1 MTAITVRAPDSR
13 KAMEELLRR
22 LGPDALIL
30 STRHVNG
37 MVEISALPPDAD
49 PASLPPPAAPAFVP
63 AAAPASF
70 AAALQAS
77 ARRAAA
83 SVPAA
88 DPVETLSR
96 SLFLPEGLAEDW
108 PTRILIAG
116 PPGAGKSMLAAR
128 IAARL
133 MLAEPGIRPQ
143 VIAPVP
149 ATLLTED
156 RLRGWCRMMGLTLE
170 RPGIAAA
177 MALPDPSPATPQ
189 IIDLSDC
196 PGDATALAARL
207 TETPGAEVILC
218 LPVGLHPAR
227 VERLCQDW
235 RALAP
240 TVTLTGLDQ
249 WWPERDEL
257 QAIARTGLKLTRI
270 AAGTGLIDAL
280 SRPGAADLRTWA
292 SGWSAAVSEAAE

>member
-49 PASLPPPAAPAFVP
+49 PASLPPNPTPAPTPAPTPPGVSSRID
-63 AAAPASF
+63 PASF
-70 AAALQAS
+70 AP
-77 ARRAAA
+77 RCRPP
-83 SVPAA
+83 PAA
-88 DPVETLSR
+88 PRQQPAPIGGTSSR

-128 IAARL
+128 ISARL

-156 RLRGWCRMMGLTLE
+156 RLRGWCRLMGLTLE

-196 PGDATALAARL
+196 PGDATALPR
-207 TETPGAEVILC
+207 G
-218 LPVGLHPAR
+218 
-227 VERLCQDW
+227 
-235 RALAP
+235 
-240 TVTLTGLDQ
+240 
-249 WWPERDEL
+249 
-257 QAIARTGLKLTRI
+257 
-270 AAGTGLIDAL
+270 
-280 SRPGAADLRTWA
+280 
-292 SGWSAAVSEAAE
+292 

>member
-1 MTAITVRAPDSR
+1 MTAITVRAHDTR

-49 PASLPPPAAPAFVP
+49 PASLPPPPAPAFIP
-63 AAAPASF
+63 ASAPASF

-77 ARRAAA
+77 SRRAAA
-83 SVPAA
+83 AAPAA

-143 VIAPVP
+143 IIAPVP

-156 RLRGWCRMMGLTLE
+156 RLRGWCRLMGLTAE
-170 RPGIAAA
+170 RPRIAAA

-196 PGDATALAARL
+196 PADATGLAARL
-207 TETPGAEVILC
+207 TEIPGAEVILC

-227 VERLCQDW
+227 VERLCHDW
-235 RALAP
+235 RAFAP

-257 QAIARTGLKLTRI
+257 EAIARTGLKLTRI
-270 AAGTGLIDAL
+270 ASGTGLIDAL